1 MRLRRTIPLL
11 ILAAAAGGAMLFGQG
26 YLSGKDANKK
36 LVTDFYRLCFE
47 PRNVDL
53 VPQYIAEDFIEH
65 NPRYQSGRENFTK
78 MLAAAKRPG
87 EDPDIGPEMR
97 NPPAL
102 VVAEGDMVTFIFKRM
117 AADPKD
123 ASKKYEQ
130 FSFDAFR
137 IKNGKIA
144 EHWDGASK

>member
-1 MRLRRTIPLL
+1 MRSLKSVFVLFAIATL
-11 ILAAAAGGAMLFGQG
+11 GALSLFAQG

-53 VPQYIAEDFIEH
+53 VPQYIAEDFVEH
-65 NPRYQSGRENFTK
+65 NPRYQSGRDNFTK
-78 MLAAAKRPG
+78 MLAAAKKPG

-102 VVAEGDMVTFIFKRM
+102 VVAEGDLVTFIFKRM

-123 ASKKYEQ
+123 AAKKYER
-130 FSFDAFR
+130 FTFDAFR
-137 IKNGKIA
+137 INNGKIA
-144 EHWDGASK
+144 EHWDGDAR